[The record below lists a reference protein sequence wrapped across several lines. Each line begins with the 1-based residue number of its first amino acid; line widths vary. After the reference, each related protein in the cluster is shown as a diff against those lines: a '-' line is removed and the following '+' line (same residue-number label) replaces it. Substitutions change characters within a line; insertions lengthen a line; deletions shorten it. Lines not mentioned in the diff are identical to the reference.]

1 MKQRIKKLR
10 SKLEKKELDALL
22 INNAQNRQYLTG
34 FTGTAGVVLITK
46 TTAQLITDFRY
57 TEQAEEEA
65 VDYEIIK
72 QGDNKLETINQLLKE
87 EGITKLGIEAEE
99 ISYQQYLQYQDKLD
113 VELVAT
119 TDLVKSL
126 RKVKDE
132 TEVDKISQA
141 VKITDNAFEEIRE
154 QLEVGAIEREIAL
167 EIEFAQKKQGATKNA
182 FDFIVASGKR
192 GAMPHGVASDKEIEA
207 GDLVTMDF
215 GCVYQGYHSD
225 MTRTVIVGDDP
236 TAKQEKIYNIVLE
249 AQETAIEAIEPGKT
263 GAEIDKVARDI
274 IEEAGYGANFGHG
287 LGHSVGLEI
296 HENPRLSRK
305 DETVL
310 KPGMVVT
317 VEPGIYIPDWGG
329 IRIEDIVVVTDDGC
343 QILTESPKELLV
355 LD

>member
-10 SKLEKKELDALL
+10 SKLEEKELDALL

-87 EGITKLGIEAEE
+87 EEITKLGIEAEE

-141 VKITDNAFEEIRE
+141 VKITDNAFEEIQE